1 MKTIKIIPSKS
12 DAHRAYI
19 ATALSGA
26 DFSRV
31 VCGETSEDIEA
42 TKRCL
47 TAILQEVNLNE
58 EGDTGCV
65 ELYCGESGSTLRFL
79 LPVVGAFGIK
89 SAFHPEGR
97 LPERPLSPFREELV
111 AHGLSISEQGST
123 PLVVSGKLNSGIYRL
138 PGNVSS
144 QFISGLL
151 FALPILKEDSEI
163 YVEGELE
170 SSPYV
175 DMTVETLGRFGI
187 EVVDETDMRFV
198 GSDFSQSRTF
208 RIKGNQRYK
217 APDKYV
223 VEGDWS
229 NAAFWLAMG
238 AIGNEPIRV
247 DGLRIGSMQ
256 GDERV
261 LDALD
266 VFGARFEV
274 GEDRKSRIE
283 GSNCYAIA
291 YPSKERMQGIT
302 WDASET
308 PDMVPAIALMGAF
321 AKGETR
327 IVNAGRLRLKESD
340 RLHTVAE
347 TLGALGV
354 EVEELEDGL
363 IVSGLSSDNT
373 VGHTVLEEA
382 TLDSYGD
389 HRIVMMAA
397 AASVS
402 MADTE
407 KKIKL
412 IGYDAVKKS
421 YPAFFDIMKELE
433 LDTNLEL
440 I

>member
-1 MKTIKIIPSKS
+1 MKTVKIIPSKS

-26 DFSRV
+26 DFSHV
-31 VCGETSEDIEA
+31 ICDESSEDIEA

-47 TAILQEVNLNE
+47 MAMLSGEK
-58 EGDTGCV
+58 D
-65 ELYCGESGSTLRFL
+65 LYCGESGSTLRFL
-79 LPVVGAFGIK
+79 LPVVGALGMD
-89 SAFHPEGR
+89 AEFHPEGR
-97 LPERPLSPFREELV
+97 LAERPLSPLREELCD
-111 AHGLSISEQGST
+111 HGMEISEQGST
-123 PLVVSGKLNSGIYRL
+123 PLMVSGKLRSGMYKL

-151 FALPILKEDSEI
+151 FALPLLEGESEI

-170 SSPYV
+170 SAPYV

-187 EVVDETDMRFV
+187 EVDDETDMSFAPLGGDVKKHFV
-198 GSDFSQSRTF
+198 QRRTF
-208 RIKGNQRYK
+208 RIKGSQKYK
-217 APDKYV
+217 APDKYA

-229 NAAFWLAMG
+229 NSAFWLAMG
-238 AIGNEPIRV
+238 AIGDEPIRV
-247 DGLRIGSMQ
+247 EGLRIGSMQ

-261 LDALD
+261 LDVLD
-266 VFGARFEV
+266 VFGAKFDV

-283 GSNCYAIA
+283 GSNCYVEA
-291 YPSKERMQGIT
+291 YPSKDRMQGII

-327 IVNAGRLRLKESD
+327 IVNAARLRLKESD

-347 TLGALGV
+347 TLSALGV

-363 IVSGLSSDNT
+363 IISGIDPGGAECRALKSAL
-373 VGHTVLEEA
+373 LE
-382 TLDSYGD
+382 SYGD
-389 HRIVMMAA
+389 HRIAMMAA

-402 MADTE
+402 MAGTE
-407 KKIKL
+407 ERIKL
-412 IGYDAVKKS
+412 AGYSAVNKS
-421 YPAFFDIMKELE
+421 YPAFFDIMKALN
-433 LDTNLEL
+433 LDSNLEL
-440 I
+440 V

>member
-1 MKTIKIIPSKS
+1 MKTIRIIPSKS

-26 DFSRV
+26 DFSHV
-31 VCGETSEDIEA
+31 VCDETSEDIEA

-47 TAILQEVNLNE
+47 AAMLS
-58 EGDTGCV
+58 GD
-65 ELYCGESGSTLRFL
+65 ENLYCGESGSTLRFL
-79 LPVVGAFGIK
+79 LPVVGALGIRGV
-89 SAFHPEGR
+89 FRPEGR
-97 LPERPLSPFREELV
+97 LIDRPLSPLKEELCS
-111 AHGLSISEQGST
+111 HGMSVSVLNDSITAEGN
-123 PLVVSGKLNSGIYRL
+123 LLSGIYRI
-138 PGNVSS
+138 PGNISS

-151 FALPILKEDSEI
+151 FALPLLDGDSEI
-163 YVEGELE
+163 IVEGELE

-175 DMTVETLGRFGI
+175 DMTVETLGRFGV
-187 EVVDETDMRFV
+187 EVDDETDMSFS
-198 GSDFSQSRTF
+198 GSDFIQSRTF
-208 RIKGNQRYK
+208 RIKGNQKYK

-229 NAAFWLAMG
+229 NAAFWLTMG
-238 AIGNEPIRV
+238 AIGDEPIRV
-247 DGLRIGSMQ
+247 EGLRIGSMQ

-266 VFGARFEV
+266 VFGVRFEV

-283 GSNCYAIA
+283 GSNCYVEA
-291 YPSKERMQGIT
+291 YPSNERMQGII

-308 PDMVPAIALMGAF
+308 PDMVPAVALMGAF

-340 RLHTVAE
+340 RLRTVAE
-347 TLGALGV
+347 TLAALGV
-354 EVEELEDGL
+354 KADELEDGL
-363 IVSGLSSDNT
+363 AIGGLNLDGTPGTMLN
-373 VGHTVLEEA
+373 EA
-382 TLDSYGD
+382 TLQSFGD
-389 HRIVMMAA
+389 HRIAMMAA

-402 MADTE
+402 MAGTNRT
-407 KKIKL
+407 IKL
-412 IGYDAVKKS
+412 EGYDSVRKS

-433 LDTNLEL
+433 LDSNLKL